1 MSDTV
6 NENNNI
12 INRKVVLTRSG
23 VNQRGLAKALG
34 YTPAA
39 IQNAISGGGT
49 SYRIHRRIADYLGVS
64 MVSFWPELY
73 DNMSAQPAQSSD
85 APVAASM

>member
-1 MSDTV
+1 MPETV

-12 INRKVVLTRSG
+12 INRKLVLVRNG
-23 VNQRGLAKALG
+23 INQRGLAKALG

-49 SYRIHRRIADYLGVS
+49 SYRIHRRIADYLGVP
-64 MVSFWPELY
+64 MVTFWPELY
-73 DNMSAQPAQSSD
+73 DNMAAAQSVD
-85 APVAASM
+85 MRPVAVNQ